1 MADKKVNLL
10 TESFSVE
17 SLDTKQEGVKITGFA
32 LPFDTTSR
40 NGFSYRKESITK
52 NYKSLE
58 GKPMFFNHDI
68 ESLPIGR
75 VESVSVDEKGMHYEA
90 RLYPTTEQEKA
101 IVEKVKSGLLNN
113 VSIQC
118 IYENANVDEKNGDFE
133 VDVREFLELSLVGV
147 PGFAD
152 TTVQAVEK
160 LKKEEQIKVAHK
172 KLKEE
177 LEKPEEKSDGETT
190 EEEAPVTRA
199 ELEELLNRVSVLETR
214 VDDLSEEDDESE
226 DETSEESEDTEE
238 KPKESEDEESEESFK
253 RKTSAKSEGFKPIS
267 KEDLRFKRMLN
278 Y

>member
-17 SLDTKQEGVKITGFA
+17 SLDTEQSGVKISGFA

-40 NGFSYRKESITK
+40 NGFSYRKESVTK
-52 NYKSLE
+52 NYKTLE

-68 ESLPIGR
+68 ESLPIGK
-75 VESVSVDEKGMHYEA
+75 VESVSIDDKGMHYKA
-90 RLYPTTEQEKA
+90 RLYPTTETEKA
-101 IVEKVKSGLLNN
+101 IVEKVKSGLINN

-118 IYENANVDEKNGDFE
+118 MYENANVDESTGNFSVE
-133 VDVREFLELSLVGV
+133 VKEFLELSLVGV

-160 LKKEEQIKVAHK
+160 LRKEEQIKMAHK

-177 LEKPEEKSDGETT
+177 LKKPVDIPDEETTGEETPITRAEFDDLLNRISIVETRLDSFDEEEDEPEEEGQDKTDNSNAVITDEKSDE
-190 EEEAPVTRA
+190 
-199 ELEELLNRVSVLETR
+199 NY
-214 VDDLSEEDDESE
+214 
-226 DETSEESEDTEE
+226 
-238 KPKESEDEESEESFK
+238 K
-253 RKTSAKSEGFKPIS
+253 RKTSAKTEPTKALSSEEI
-267 KEDLRFKRMLN
+267 RFKRMMN